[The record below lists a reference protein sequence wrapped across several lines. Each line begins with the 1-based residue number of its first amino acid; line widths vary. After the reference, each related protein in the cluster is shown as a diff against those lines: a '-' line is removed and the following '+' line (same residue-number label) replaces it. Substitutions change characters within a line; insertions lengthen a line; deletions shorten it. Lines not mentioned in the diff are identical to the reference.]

1 MLRSHPGPTSRRRTE
16 TRSRPPCARSIF
28 RPSRRS
34 KTDTPAPGQRAR
46 RRTKAKPTE
55 FSFSC
60 DDPQSFHFPI
70 EPDPIDDQRY
80 SGHKRCDCPCEINRR
95 AFYEIDPDA
104 PQSDSQREKRREN
117 NENNMKT
124 FKRHLVKDRVVV
136 PR

>member
-1 MLRSHPGPTSRRRTE
+1 MHRSHLTQTSQRRTE
-16 TRSRPPCARSIF
+16 TRSQLPCARSIF
-28 RPSRRS
+28 RPSRHS
-34 KTDTPAPGQRAR
+34 KTDTPTLGQRAR

-60 DDPQSFHFPI
+60 DDPQPFHFAV
-70 EPDPIDDQRY
+70 EPDAINHQRY

-117 NENNMKT
+117 NENNMET
-124 FKRHLVKDRVVV
+124 FKRHLVKDWVVV